1 MVDDEPGIL
10 QMLSPVLESEG
21 YEVIF
26 AGRDQEVFRALE
38 EALPDVILLDVALP
52 GLDGIEIC
60 RRLRAD
66 PNTAQIPVLLMT
78 AHRRREKRLDGIAA
92 GARDFLLKPLD
103 IPDLRVRLRN
113 AVELKDRYDEI
124 QDQLLTIQEL
134 EGARDSLVHMIVHD
148 LKSPLTAVMGNLQL
162 VDLYLSGSTDEK
174 TERALKSGMAGAQR
188 MNDMVTSIL
197 EVSRL
202 ESGTLEPELDEVIL
216 SDVTDPAIELLG
228 PRSTRIKV
236 AREQVPG
243 GIRVRLD
250 AGLIQRVVQNLL
262 TNALDHS
269 PEDTPVELQLS
280 AEKGRVRLAVRD
292 SGLGIPSEDR
302 DRIFEKFSQGGSG
315 RKKSKA
321 SVGLGL
327 AFARLAVEAHG
338 GEIGVDCPDEGGSV
352 FWLEI
357 PDGLS

>member
-1 MVDDEPGIL
+1 
-10 QMLSPVLESEG
+10 MLSSILETEG
-21 YEVIF
+21 YEVTV
-26 AGRDQEVFRALE
+26 AQRDQEVFRAIE
-38 EALPDVILLDVALP
+38 EGLPDVILLDVALP

-60 RRLRAD
+60 RRLHAD
-66 PNTAQIPVLLMT
+66 PKTAQIPVLLMT

-113 AVELKDRYDEI
+113 AVELKDQYDEI
-124 QDQLLTIQEL
+124 QDQLHTIQEL
-134 EGARDSLVHMIVHD
+134 EGLRDSLVHMIVHD

-162 VDLYLSGSTDEK
+162 VNLYLSGSTDEK
-174 TERALKSGMAGAQR
+174 TEEALESCMAGAER
-188 MNDMVTSIL
+188 MNEMVTSIL

-216 SDVTDPAIELLG
+216 SDVTDQAIDLLG
-228 PRSTRIKV
+228 PRSTRIRV
-236 AREQVPG
+236 AREQVSE

-250 AGLIQRVVQNLL
+250 SGLMQRVVQNLL

-269 PEDTPVELQLS
+269 PKDTLVELQLS
-280 AEKGRVRLAVRD
+280 AQKGRVRMAVRD
-292 SGLGIPSEDR
+292 SGPGVSPEDR
-302 DRIFEKFSQGGSG
+302 NRIFEKFSQGGSG
-315 RKKSKA
+315 RKKTKA

-338 GEIGVDCPDEGGSV
+338 GEIGVDCPPEGGSV

-357 PDGLS
+357 PDGLD